1 MPTLTTHPD
10 RASRYRRQAIRSSS
24 GQWRD
29 IGKRKSLILGARRD
43 TRPRP
48 SASLFV
54 FPADAAANMGS
65 MEPIGPHEGET
76 CISRAVFD
84 GGVHETEVT
93 A

>member
-1 MPTLTTHPD
+1 
-10 RASRYRRQAIRSSS
+10 
-24 GQWRD
+24 
-29 IGKRKSLILGARRD
+29 
-43 TRPRP
+43 
-48 SASLFV
+48 
-54 FPADAAANMGS
+54 